1 MRFLF
6 VLFILLGFPALEVF
20 VMVKLAG
27 SIGWWLLLWLIISAV
42 VGISLIQE
50 EKTAMF
56 GRLFSALQS
65 GQPVGY
71 AMLDSMRN
79 LFAGA
84 LLIFPG
90 VVSDVLA
97 LVLLQLPRP
106 AAPRP
111 EANRPPPGGAGP
123 HREPSAADEI
133 IIEGEWQ
140 REEETIKISG
150 GSASDQSR
158 PDR

>member
-1 MRFLF
+1 MRLLLI
-6 VLFILLGFPALEVF
+6 LFILLGFPALEIF
-20 VMVKLAG
+20 VMAKLADV
-27 SIGWWLLLWLIISAV
+27 IGWWLLLWLIISAV
-42 VGISLIQE
+42 VGLALIQE

-56 GRLFSALQS
+56 GRLFSSLQS
-65 GQPVGY
+65 GQPPGY

-79 LFAGA
+79 LLAGA

-90 VVSDVLA
+90 VVSDVMA

-106 AAPRP
+106 KASRPTPRD
-111 EANRPPPGGAGP
+111 ANPGG
-123 HREPSAADEI
+123 DV

-140 REEETIKISG
+140 REEEKMPLNG
-150 GSASDQSR
+150 DSASGRSR

>member
-1 MRFLF
+1 MRFLLI
-6 VLFILLGFPALEVF
+6 LFILLGFPALEIF
-20 VMVKLAG
+20 VLAKLAG
-27 SIGWWLLLWLIISAV
+27 MLGWWLLLWLATSAA
-42 VGISLIQE
+42 VGFSLIQE

-56 GRLFSALQS
+56 GRFFSSLQS
-65 GQPVGY
+65 GQPLGY

-90 VVSDVLA
+90 VLSDAIA

-106 AAPRP
+106 KSPGPAPR
-111 EANRPPPGGAGP
+111 GGEPMRDAGP
-123 HREPSAADEI
+123 DGEV

-140 REEETIKISG
+140 REEEK
-150 GSASDQSR
+150 R
-158 PDR
+158 LK